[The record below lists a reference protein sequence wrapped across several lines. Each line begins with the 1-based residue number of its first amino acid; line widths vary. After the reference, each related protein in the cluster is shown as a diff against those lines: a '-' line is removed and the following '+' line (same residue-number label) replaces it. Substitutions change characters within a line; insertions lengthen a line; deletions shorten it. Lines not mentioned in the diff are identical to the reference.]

1 MKRYHYAT
9 VDGETFLQASRVP
22 PPGPDAY
29 VARDQG
35 TEALRE
41 LLEKGYRFVTL
52 DNTSNLAVFEKEL
65 PPDDGREIIKSMN
78 RQQVVRDLIAGVEQ
92 AIEHAEGKGW
102 RSPDIVSL
110 LKNLIKKAKEA
121 NL

>member
-29 VARDQG
+29 VAKDQQ
-35 TEALRE
+35 TDAVRE
-41 LLEKGYRFVTL
+41 LLEKGYRFVML
-52 DNTSNLAVFEKEL
+52 ESASSLAVFEKEL
-65 PPDDGREIIKSMN
+65 PPDASLEIIKSMN
-78 RQQVVRDLIAGVEQ
+78 RQQAVRDLIAGVEQ

-110 LKNLIKKAKEA
+110 LKNLIQKAKES